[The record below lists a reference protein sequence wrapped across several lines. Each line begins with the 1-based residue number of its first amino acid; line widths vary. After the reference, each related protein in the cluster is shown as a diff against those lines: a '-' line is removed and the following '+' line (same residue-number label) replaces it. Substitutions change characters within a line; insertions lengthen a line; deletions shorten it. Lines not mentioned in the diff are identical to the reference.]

1 MIDNEKNSN
10 LSPFY
15 YYDSGNEDNF
25 RGLKQD
31 ILDKKIF

>member
-1 MIDNEKNSN
+1 MRKIAITR
-10 LSPFY
+10 LQY